1 MELIKQNSP
10 VLFFFNPSKKWLV
23 KISKKEA
30 LHTHIGI
37 LKHADAIGKEYGSKI
52 ITNKDKYV
60 YLLKPTMYDYI
71 MKIQHGTQIVYPKD
85 LGYIVA
91 RAGIQNNQKIVEIGT
106 GSASLTS
113 FVASIVKPRGHVY
126 TFDVDENFMKIA
138 AKNLKKCG
146 MEKYVT
152 QQNLDIKTVKKVP
165 LTDADVALIDLGD
178 PWTVVPQVR
187 QMLKGSGAVFAIC
200 PTMNQLEK
208 LTMALVEN
216 EFTDIESTE
225 HILRTIDA
233 REGKT
238 RHSFQGIG
246 HTTYLCFARKA
257 FFDRKSKN
265 KSESEGKKE
274 PTEKPKKITKK
285 PVKKPAKKTL
295 TKTKIKSSS
304 SK

>member
-1 MELIKQNSP
+1 MDLIKNNSP
-10 VLFFFNPSKKWLV
+10 VLFYFNSSKKWLT
-23 KISKKEA
+23 KISKKES

-37 LKHADAIGKEYGSKI
+37 IKHSDAIGKEYGSKL

-60 YLLKPTMYDYI
+60 YALKPTMYDYI

-85 LGYIVA
+85 LGYIAA
-91 RAGIQNNQKIVEIGT
+91 RAGIQDGQKIVEIGT

-138 AKNLKKCG
+138 AKNLKKSR

-165 LTDADVALIDLGD
+165 LTEMDVALIDLGD
-178 PWTVVPQVR
+178 PWTVIPQVR

-208 LTMALVEN
+208 LTISLIEN

-225 HILRTIDA
+225 HILRTIEA

-257 FFDRKSKN
+257 FFDRGSKKKSTIKSKSIE
-265 KSESEGKKE
+265 KKPTRKTTTKTLAKGKK
-274 PTEKPKKITKK
+274 PKTS
-285 PVKKPAKKTL
+285 
-295 TKTKIKSSS
+295 KS
-304 SK
+304 K